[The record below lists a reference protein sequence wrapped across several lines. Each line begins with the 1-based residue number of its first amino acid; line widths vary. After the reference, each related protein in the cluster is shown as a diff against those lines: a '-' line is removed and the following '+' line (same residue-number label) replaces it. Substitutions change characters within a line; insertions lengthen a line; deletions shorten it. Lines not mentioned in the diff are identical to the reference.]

1 MNLAPGSVA
10 GDAGY
15 RALLL
20 IASARLGNGES
31 GRAVATALRTTA
43 LGRVPA
49 EERAWLDRIA
59 ARRDELAAGAIAAH
73 AASHPGDLDADAR
86 NAEAAAAC
94 LWMSLPP
101 LLGCLLMRLVRELEP
116 RSCLE
121 LGTGFGV
128 SASYQAAA
136 LDLNGSGSLI
146 SLDVEDMARIARPAL
161 AEIDLGARTDLR
173 GGMIE
178 ETLPAAAADA
188 APLDFALLD
197 ADHTERGTIAAFE
210 SILPALADG
219 AVLVFDDVNW
229 TDEMHRAW
237 RAVRDHA
244 RVRDA
249 VTVRR
254 LGIAIVDGAGKGVP
268 R

>member
-1 MNLAPGSVA
+1 MNLAPGSFA

-20 IASARLGNGES
+20 AASARLGGADAQT
-31 GRAVATALRTTA
+31 RAVAAALRTTA

-49 EERAWLDRIA
+49 EERAWLGRIA
-59 ARRDELAAGAIAAH
+59 AHRERLAIDGIAANAAADLRSLDPEAKRDEAG
-73 AASHPGDLDADAR
+73 
-86 NAEAAAAC
+86 EAC

-101 LLGCLLMRLVRELEP
+101 LLGTLLMRIVRELEP

-128 SASYQAAA
+128 SASYQAAG
-136 LDLNGSGSLI
+136 LELNGSGFLI

-161 AEIDLGARTDLR
+161 ADAGLGERVEVR

-178 ETLPAAAADA
+178 LTLAAALADA
-188 APLDFALLD
+188 PPVDFALLD
-197 ADHTERGTIAAFE
+197 ADHTERGTLDAFE
-210 SILPALADG
+210 QLLPALADR
-219 AVLVFDDVNW
+219 AVLVFDDINW
-229 TDEMHRAW
+229 TDEMGRAW
-237 RAVRDHA
+237 EAVRAHD
-244 RVRDA
+244 RVGPA
-249 VTVRR
+249 VAVRR
-254 LGIAIVDGAGKGVP
+254 LGIALVRGGNEDG